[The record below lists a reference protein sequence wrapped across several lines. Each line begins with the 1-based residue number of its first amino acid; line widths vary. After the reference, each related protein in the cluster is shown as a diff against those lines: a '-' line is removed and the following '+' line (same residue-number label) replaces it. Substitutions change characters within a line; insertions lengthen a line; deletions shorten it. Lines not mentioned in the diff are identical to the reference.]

1 MPRYNVN
8 KPKTDEWACY
18 STISEDFIT
27 EFMPRNDYQKWRE
40 KEYGVH
46 CGDLKDG
53 NYMDYEE
60 AIRRRD
66 FYANDGWEV
75 E

>member
-8 KPKTDEWACY
+8 KPNTDEWACY
-18 STISEDFIT
+18 STISEDFVT

-40 KEYGVH
+40 KEYGIH
-46 CGDLKDG
+46 CGDLNDA
-53 NYMDYEE
+53 NYMDYAE
-60 AIRRRD
+60 ALRRRC